1 MNDSVIQNIIDRI
14 NAMAIQGPWVNNMAE
29 LEAWLNGYKEAQNN
43 ITQLLRSMMDG
54 R

>member
-14 NAMAIQGPWVNNMAE
+14 NAMSIQGPWCNSLAE
-29 LEAWLNGYKEAQNN
+29 FEAWVNGYKEAQMNV
-43 ITQLLRSMMDG
+43 ITMLRSMMDG